1 MHSLNDTVRGIIEEK
16 NKILSR
22 YDSGEAHTK
31 IVADTNVPKSTFYN
45 WLSNYKKEQESTKK
59 SVNMP
64 PSQNIFSTITCSF
77 RTRLRLNV
85 VNSPLSSSIG

>member
-1 MHSLNDTVRGIIEEK
+1 MKRNYSKEEK

-22 YDSGEAHTK
+22 YNSGEAPTK
-31 IVADTNVPKSTFYN
+31 IIADTNVPRSTFYN